1 MEKEKIGVSSRIKMT
16 GLKNKGL
23 IEVSQDK
30 KTGDYVLIVSK
41 GIRKKGLIFNFPE
54 EMWRIKCSK
63 EEVPGVIQDFISE
76 KILK

>member
-41 GIRKKGLIFNFPE
+41 GIKKKGLIFNFPE

-63 EEVPGVIQDFISE
+63 QEVPGVIQDFLSD

>member
-23 IEVSQDK
+23 IEVSEDT

-41 GIRKKGLIFNFPE
+41 GIQKKGLIFNFPE

-63 EEVPGVIQDFISE
+63 EEVPGVIQDFLSE